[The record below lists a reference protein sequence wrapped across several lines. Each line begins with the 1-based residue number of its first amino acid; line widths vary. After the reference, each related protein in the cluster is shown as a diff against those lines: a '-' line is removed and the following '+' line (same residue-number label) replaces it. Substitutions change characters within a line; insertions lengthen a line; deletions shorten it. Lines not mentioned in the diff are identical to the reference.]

1 MIATLMIVGVS
12 IITLMQA
19 QAALRLGRYT
29 ADTSRGATL
38 QGPNDFCLTTFAQPP
53 RPESQEQSTNAIALN
68 PCASLK

>member
-1 MIATLMIVGVS
+1 
-12 IITLMQA
+12 MQP

-53 RPESQEQSTNAIALN
+53 RPAESQEQSTNAMEPN
-68 PCASLK
+68 PCALRTPET